1 MHLADTKTL
10 RKEKMKGCAD
20 SKETLRSS
28 SRDAEEGNAIGK
40 NDNTRNN
47 PVRTISSSV
56 HSEAGNV
63 EKMHP
68 WLVQELNIKYD
79 DDDAETTC
87 AKNFRWKKVDK
98 WKTISVDFEIK
109 KDRKNG
115 KPG

>member
-10 RKEKMKGCAD
+10 RKEKMEGCGD
-20 SKETLRSS
+20 SKKTLRSS
-28 SRDAEEGNAIGK
+28 SRDAEEGNANGK
-40 NDNTRNN
+40 NDNTCNN
-47 PVRTISSSV
+47 PVRTVSSSV

-79 DDDAETTC
+79 DDAETTC
-87 AKNFRWKKVDK
+87 AKKFKWQKVNK
-98 WKTISVDFEIK
+98 WKTISVAFEIK